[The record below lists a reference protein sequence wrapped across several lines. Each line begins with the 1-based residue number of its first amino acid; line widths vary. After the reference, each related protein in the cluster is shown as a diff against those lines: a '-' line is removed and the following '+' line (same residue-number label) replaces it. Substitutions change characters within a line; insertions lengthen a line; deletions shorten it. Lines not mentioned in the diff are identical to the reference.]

1 MSQSLDTRC
10 RNGLAGSHARTLT
23 RQATQL
29 AIELV
34 RLAACESEPENLHRA
49 LAALRAEL
57 ATIERLAA
65 EFECADHERVAHG

>member
-1 MSQSLDTRC
+1 MKPVLDTQC
-10 RNGLAGSHARTLT
+10 RHGLAGSHARALT

-34 RLAACESEPENLHRA
+34 RAAACEGDPATLHRA

-57 ATIERLAA
+57 SAIERLAA
-65 EFECADHERVAHG
+65 EFECADEERRAHG